1 MSKIKFLYALPIV
14 LAVTS
19 GVTLDKTSS
28 DNSGSLVSTNL
39 EAYAKSRGGRSRG
52 GSFRR
57 SSPPSR
63 SGSRS
68 SGSGSSGSDYYR
80 NDDSDYYPTS
90 PIYRRRRYYS
100 YSTRWELFWLYLFI
114 FVAGILGLILFI
126 YLFQWFV
133 NRPKSSVPKELANDI
148 VTVSKLQVAGECK
161 RGAVRNLGTDP
172 QCRFI

>member
-28 DNSGSLVSTNL
+28 DNGSSLVSTNL

-57 SSPPSR
+57 SFPPS
-63 SGSRS
+63 
-68 SGSGSSGSDYYR
+68 
-80 NDDSDYYPTS
+80 S

-126 YLFQWFV
+126 YLFQ
-133 NRPKSSVPKELANDI
+133 
-148 VTVSKLQVAGECK
+148 
-161 RGAVRNLGTDP
+161 
-172 QCRFI
+172 